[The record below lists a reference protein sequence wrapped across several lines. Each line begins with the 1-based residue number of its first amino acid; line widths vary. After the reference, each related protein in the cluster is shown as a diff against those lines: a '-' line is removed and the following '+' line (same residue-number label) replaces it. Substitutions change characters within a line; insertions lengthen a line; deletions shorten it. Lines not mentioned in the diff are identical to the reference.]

1 MQLRDLVLPARLLLL
16 RIDRHLREVVEGL
29 VVPGCRVLLQLDH
42 HYRVVFE
49 LPFSLL
55 LLVLLASLPYF
66 YYPRLAV
73 WQLPNARCRLLC
85 EPCLQP

>member
-16 RIDRHLREVVEGL
+16 RIDRHPREVVEGL

-49 LPFSLL
+49 LPFSAL
-55 LLVLLASLPYF
+55 LLVLLASLPCI
-66 YYPRLAV
+66 YYPRPMRH
-73 WQLPNARCRLLC
+73 QIPNGRLL
-85 EPCLQP
+85 LRG